1 MTIAD
6 HIVEERDDHCRPLEV
21 GWLWPRGAQGAEIGV
36 DLVTRTQL
44 TQSEAK
50 DKHKQKHSS
59 VVVPFLYQLF
69 EICDK
74 SHGNTFATLPTRKNC
89 PCKKTAA
96 AQVPIA
102 SSTKQQLVEQLCNC
116 SCWAIVQ
123 LLLHTD
129 LSFQEPLHCALG
141 LSELHLSQT
150 CHLLCVF
157 RWWKLPAGQELCK
170 VAWQEELLWQEICNM
185 LLLPPNCN
193 SHGASS
199 FTLALLFAPRKRK
212 FGEKLFSIQFHSR
225 PESQWRRVATD
236 WRAVTKQFVEE

>member
-6 HIVEERDDHCRPLEV
+6 HLRLAGFDP
-21 GWLWPRGAQGAEIGV
+21 GAQGAEIGV

-50 DKHKQKHSS
+50 DKHKQKQKQSS
-59 VVVPFLYQLF
+59 EVVMSLYQF

-129 LSFQEPLHCALG
+129 LSFQG

-170 VAWQEELLWQEICNM
+170 VAWQEELPWQEICNM

-193 SHGASS
+193 LHGASG
-199 FTLALLFAPRKRK
+199 FAAALLFAPEKRK
-212 FGEKLFSIQFHSR
+212 FGEKLFPIQFHSR
-225 PESQWRRVATD
+225 PEARWRRMATD
-236 WRAVTKQFVEE
+236 WRAVTKHVVEE